1 MTAVWT
7 AMSLQRRDGGSN
19 SLSRS
24 LGSLMSP
31 RFGEDHSTVLLYSNM
46 SPNFLPSSE
55 QRSHW
60 PADEHLGLSSGSAR
74 GLSTLEP
81 KLQKITTDSASS
93 IMYLGK
99 RIVREYQCT
108 FVLPDEQQIGA
119 TRIETFMPED
129 GNSGFTLSL
138 SVAAPPEQSMESR
151 SKGPIRQR
159 IEEFLS
165 TADWKS
171 AMLASSE
178 SKDAELLGHLSSKY
192 SNSVSRRSRFERSES
207 QKRRHE
213 MVRAREIFSDEE
225 DGVQFSSDDEP
236 ALKSGPFPTG
246 SSDGPHVLS
255 PPRTISPDPLVTE
268 RITVSHGP
276 LRRPASSAPPIIAH
290 AEPPGR
296 RQAPVSDAK
305 SRQKFEELRRTWD
318 ERVAREQ
325 SFIDEQPFSPALSA
339 HSRAAQYTEGHRG
352 AAVTSILPTVPG
364 RKRAPELSH
373 AGMPHT
379 SSSVPTQGNGTVH
392 PVKRFLSGEGTH
404 LPETYKSPSLPE
416 SSELVSPRF
425 VTSPAL
431 SEPSTERGEKETR
444 FGYNET
450 SVKMNQANVGRLEPR
465 LPGHVCFS
473 VTPPIAFRTQ
483 SLDRRFAARFRYK
496 LTETTQTHKRLLEN
510 LSPQDEPHQTSI
522 SVQVDSPIRTY
533 SDSKFKQNYIYRTT
547 LARLPVALK
556 QLRARSHSAHALQTM
571 FSQTTTD
578 NETVL
583 KEYKLTREVTIPLAG
598 HSAQLGAETHP
609 RVSKTSFQLPPSN
622 RSIRVPISHFW
633 KDDESSTQDEGFTV
647 HISDKTS
654 SLQSERLYNQ
664 RQFPGSPPPL
674 PTWFTSLLIP
684 RSYHSFPR
692 TRNALVTYPKP
703 GDLEVKPDFKD
714 LGRRR
719 FLKDDG
725 TFHPSPADHRQT
737 KSQSDTDY
745 ADFPSAD
752 DRNPWFPEQ
761 MSVGD
766 TTRQGQ
772 HAVPEFPVGYKG
784 YQISARDLWRQRDV
798 EMHPGVESKGSFQ
811 KRTARTHSTPPYSEV
826 EHAKVY
832 PPNRPKSGDGLI
844 EGTYVRHR
852 VKYGNEDKVRSPY
865 PPDPHMD
872 KPKMTDFDASQRG
885 MSPNLTSG
893 SAFSVLE
900 KLEAG
905 SVSYGQTAKSTPGAV
920 VKPADRKTFDELQ
933 SKTVGL
939 HRDIS
944 PAHSRKCGLVR
955 QRSVD
960 ENEALNY
967 ADKFF
972 APAPYRSRVAEATKQ
987 GPVSR
992 RNAESDRKVHTTY
1005 SERTTSRPVKRSISE
1020 KVSSAVDS
1028 AQLKRDRIRRRKSDL
1043 DKHIDEQFDEA
1054 YREELIRKESLS
1066 AAGSGS
1072 REQASMSDLS
1082 ELASQEAERNSRLAR
1097 GNLRS
1102 RSYISENG
1110 ARDVSKCEKRETKGA
1125 EPVSPSEYQSK
1136 FTTGRKRWPPPPMS
1150 KGSPAKPISQTVHP
1164 ETKIPNLDDV
1174 SRLHATERY
1183 KYGREQTGI
1192 ENEIPGE
1199 TRTAPSDKA
1208 EHTGQGRDKQRKA
1221 NKNESRSDYRELD
1234 NAGQRRGLKSSQD
1247 DRDKFHTS
1255 PEHSSTEDGAVRLNS
1270 PSVRR
1275 GHPQEGQMVDEDKR
1289 TTAHKE
1295 GGQPKKDEP
1304 FSPSSVA
1311 ARGDHIHASVPEEKT
1326 RGDRRSLAH
1335 RHKVHE
1341 DRNIEPDGHEQ
1352 PGGDARMQRSK
1363 SPTQYGH
1370 SHDWRHVDRYRTSEI
1385 HDKQK
1390 QKGRPRRVEPDFLF
1404 PEDVEDK
1411 HVHTG
1416 SHGDKT
1422 RRKSHD
1428 ELESRLEKVGTDE
1441 QNLPRAEFEKKRDD
1455 REKVPKIQKHRGT
1468 EDAAERVKSPSTQHR
1483 LSHEQ
1488 RMAGRSVMAED
1499 ERKRRKENEHNVG
1512 VPSTYAA
1519 RGKHGRS
1526 DSSKEKHIE
1535 GPNLPAERRKLQS
1548 NLPHGHSEDQSAV
1561 KQRLSPGFE
1570 KPRGDHAGVHRNHAY
1585 QGYADAAEYE
1595 RSPAIRNSRPR
1606 DQKIADWART
1616 SKTYDGDERKQGSQR
1631 GKDLGFPTNAS
1642 AREEFSRPKS
1652 LEMRTEYDQQVPTG
1666 RQRPSDKSGL
1676 SRGQVDNKGEKSY
1689 VPDIGLQHDEKDR
1702 VHDGYGQLDT
1712 EFVKERRKSH
1722 PALADRPNGRKADDQ
1737 ARTTRDHDANDLRR
1751 HGEDELASPTA
1762 EAARNKRER
1771 IYSPH
1776 KTVFEQPTK
1785 DSQKLGHS
1793 NYPLKTEVLSPLEP
1807 SNRDRSRSLLSPR
1820 PSLMSRSS
1828 RTDLV
1833 RPLSLPTA
1841 SSDSFI
1847 SPPLQLHSRQS
1858 TGDRPSEDR
1867 LVCMLEQAASEVKDS
1882 LRDEQAGGKSMG
1894 EEGNTVVLS
1903 ARSTVAP
1910 TYCAEEEAESNRYLE
1925 KEPNGLSS
1933 QHAPDE
1939 AMSVTKRAQKLGEK
1953 SLPLLPITGSDLFRR
1968 RIGMELDQRHQ
1979 EPTEGRS
1986 KHTSY
1991 DPMASKTGD
2000 TLESFFPTGR
2010 SATDPSKWKAQELND
2025 TKPLKSSDLHQ
2036 KRSSKQVPGEAD
2048 DTTRRQPWS
2057 SARVEDSTRPLGE
2070 REPRQGGDDLG
2081 NRDQARRKKKERTEN
2096 GYADERLTPPDFE
2109 ERKVASF
2116 PTRKRY
2122 PPPPTSPTF
2131 QPSTGSARTSDTPG
2145 TRQGQR
2151 PTGPPH
2157 EKYERTSPI
2166 QNGRD
2171 HLGASKLRE
2180 MTASGQPDDQQLIDD
2195 RRKRGTKPTDR
2206 TEAQTNRGLPDSGGR
2221 KKQGEA
2227 FPIPSEEI
2235 VGGFFGPTDGTGRE
2249 RGVASKKPREMDAQ
2263 HSGRGSKREPK
2274 TRHPPPPEASGRRR
2288 ESKENGYAGK
2298 DKLSSHR
2305 RAEQRFID
2313 EDADYV
2319 NVPGSTAPGARPRE
2333 ERSRHKTHESSE
2345 HSNEQSSYDPRV
2357 TDGMQD
2363 LPPAKVVMRRKE
2375 KPGEKS
2381 QSRPALSP
2389 RKAGISVAQKTPT
2402 ERPAPPQ
2409 GYRTTRDEFDEDDD
2423 DDLEDSEEELKPPAL
2438 RSIPQTK
2445 KSSDS
2450 LVRGSQPEAT
2460 RGAQLRRSSRTS
2472 PHDRVFSPS
2481 STSPRPYI
2489 SGGTWDRGSRGVPYG
2504 RYRPE
2509 QFHPQQ
2515 YEYERAS
2522 RPRSK
2527 RDTATSDRRGLTGSK
2542 HSMIISTKRRTLSGV
2557 TGVNPNR
2564 VRSSSMNAIWFGDHP
2579 VPTSSGAVSP
2589 TAPLRL
2595 STIQLQAQAELERRH
2610 RSSSRTHSLDR
2621 RSTYSVGGTESRL
2634 SRGEVEGYEGIGY
2647 GYDTRGRLIHGG
2659 ANLHERAAS
2668 RRRRL
2673 RDGHESLSRVWIPR
2687 SDGGSPTRHTNEPLP
2702 SEASR
2707 LNHHKSNLDESAV
2720 AFALRDFTS
2729 PGVR

>member
-465 LPGHVCFS
+465 LP
-473 VTPPIAFRTQ
+473 
-483 SLDRRFAARFRYK
+483 
-496 LTETTQTHKRLLEN
+496 
-510 LSPQDEPHQTSI
+510 
-522 SVQVDSPIRTY
+522 
-533 SDSKFKQNYIYRTT
+533 
-547 LARLPVALK
+547 
-556 QLRARSHSAHALQTM
+556 
-571 FSQTTTD
+571 
-578 NETVL
+578 
-583 KEYKLTREVTIPLAG
+583 
-598 HSAQLGAETHP
+598 
-609 RVSKTSFQLPPSN
+609 
-622 RSIRVPISHFW
+622 
-633 KDDESSTQDEGFTV
+633 
-647 HISDKTS
+647 
-654 SLQSERLYNQ
+654 
-664 RQFPGSPPPL
+664 
-674 PTWFTSLLIP
+674 
-684 RSYHSFPR
+684 
-692 TRNALVTYPKP
+692 
-703 GDLEVKPDFKD
+703 
-714 LGRRR
+714 
-719 FLKDDG
+719 DDG

-2096 GYADERLTPPDFE
+2096 G
-2109 ERKVASF
+2109 
-2116 PTRKRY
+2116 
-2122 PPPPTSPTF
+2122 
-2131 QPSTGSARTSDTPG
+2131 SARTSDTPG

>member
-7 AMSLQRRDGGSN
+7 AMSLQRRDGGSS

-24 LGSLMSP
+24 LGSLISP
-31 RFGEDHSTVLLYSNM
+31 RLGEDHSTVLLYSNM
-46 SPNFLPSSE
+46 SPNFVPSSE

-60 PADEHLGLSSGSAR
+60 SADEHLGLSAGSAR
-74 GLSTLEP
+74 GLSTFEP

-99 RIVREYQCT
+99 RIIREYQCT

-129 GNSGFTLSL
+129 GNSCFTLSL

-151 SKGPIRQR
+151 SKRPIRQR

-178 SKDAELLGHLSSKY
+178 SKDAELLGRLSSKY

-213 MVRAREIFSDEE
+213 MVRAREVFSDEE
-225 DGVQFSSDDEP
+225 DGVQFSSDEEP

-296 RQAPVSDAK
+296 RQAPISDAK

-325 SFIDEQPFSPALSA
+325 SFIDEQSFSPALSA
-339 HSRAAQYTEGHRG
+339 HSRATQYIEGHRG
-352 AAVTSILPTVPG
+352 AAVTSILPTIPG

-373 AGMPHT
+373 EGMPHT
-379 SSSVPTQGNGTVH
+379 SSSVPTQGSGTVH
-392 PVKRFLSGEGTH
+392 PVKRFLSGEGTY

-465 LPGHVCFS
+465 LP
-473 VTPPIAFRTQ
+473 
-483 SLDRRFAARFRYK
+483 ARVRYK
-496 LTETTQTHKRLLEN
+496 LTETTQTHQSILEH
-510 LSPQDEPHQTSI
+510 LSPQDEPHHTSI
-522 SVQVDSPIRTY
+522 SVHVDSPVRTY
-533 SDSKFKQNYIYRTT
+533 VDSKFKQNYIYRTT

-556 QLRARSHSAHALQTM
+556 HLRSRSHSAHALQTM
-571 FSQTTTD
+571 FSQTTND

-583 KEYKLTREVTIPLAG
+583 KEYKLSREVTIPLAS

-609 RVSKTSFQLPPSN
+609 RVSKKSFQLSPSN
-622 RSIRVPISHFW
+622 QSIRIPISHFW
-633 KDDESSTQDEGFTV
+633 KDEDSSTQDEGFTV
-647 HISDKTS
+647 HISDKSS
-654 SLQSERLYNQ
+654 SLQRERLYDQ

-703 GDLEVKPDFKD
+703 GDLEVKPYFKD
-714 LGRRR
+714 LGRLRL
-719 FLKDDG
+719 LKDDG
-725 TFHPSPADHRQT
+725 RFHPSPADHRQT

-752 DRNPWFPEQ
+752 DRSPWFPDQ
-761 MSVGD
+761 LTVGG
-766 TTRQGQ
+766 TTRQDQ

-784 YQISARDLWRQRDV
+784 YQTSARELWRQRDA
-798 EMHPGVESKGSFQ
+798 EMHPEVEGKESFQ
-811 KRTARTHSTPPYSEV
+811 RRTTRTHSTPPYSDIEQ
-826 EHAKVY
+826 AKVH
-832 PPNRPKSGDGLI
+832 PPDRPKSGDGLI

-852 VKYGNEDKVRSPY
+852 VKYSNQDNVRSRY
-865 PPDPHMD
+865 PREPHID
-872 KPKMTDFDASQRG
+872 KLKTTDFDASQQG
-885 MSPNLTSG
+885 IGSNWTSL
-893 SAFSVLE
+893 SAFSVVE
-900 KLEAG
+900 RLEAG
-905 SVSYGQTAKSTPGAV
+905 SVTYGQTSKSTPSAV
-920 VKPADRKTFDELQ
+920 VKLADRKTFDQLQ
-933 SKTVGL
+933 SKTVEPRREL
-939 HRDIS
+939 S
-944 PAHSRKCGLVR
+944 PAHSRKHGIVR
-955 QRSVD
+955 QPNVD
-960 ENEALNY
+960 ENEASNS

-972 APAPYRSRVAEATKQ
+972 APVPYRSRVPEARKQ
-987 GPVSR
+987 GADSL
-992 RNAESDRKVHTTY
+992 RNAEMDRKVHTSY
-1005 SERTTSRPVKRSISE
+1005 PERTSSRPVKRSTSE
-1020 KVSSAVDS
+1020 KASPAVDS

-1082 ELASQEAERNSRLAR
+1082 ELASQEAERNSKLAR
-1097 GNLRS
+1097 GSLRS
-1102 RSYISENG
+1102 RSYTSESG
-1110 ARDVSKCEKRETKGA
+1110 ARDVSKHEKRETKGA
-1125 EPVSPSEYQSK
+1125 EPVSPGEYQPQ
-1136 FTTGRKRWPPPPMS
+1136 FITGRKRWPPPPVS
-1150 KGSPAKPISQTVHP
+1150 KGSTAKSTGQTVHP
-1164 ETKIPNLDDV
+1164 ETKLVNRDDAL
-1174 SRLHATERY
+1174 RFYAAEPY
-1183 KYGREQTGI
+1183 KTDREQSGI
-1192 ENEIPGE
+1192 ENEIPRE
-1199 TRTAPSDKA
+1199 THTVPPEKA
-1208 EHTGQGRDKQRKA
+1208 EHADQGRNKRRKA
-1221 NKNESRSDYRELD
+1221 NKNESGSDYRELD
-1234 NAGQRRGLKSSQD
+1234 NAGYRQGLEPSQD
-1247 DRDKFHTS
+1247 DRDKFRTS
-1255 PEHSSTEDGAVRLNS
+1255 AEHPSTEDGEVRLNLS
-1270 PSVRR
+1270 PVRR
-1275 GHPQEGQMVDEDKR
+1275 DHPQKGLMVDEDKR
-1289 TTAHKE
+1289 TTPHKE
-1295 GGQPKKDEP
+1295 GHKQGQPKKDEP
-1304 FSPSSVA
+1304 FSPSGVVS
-1311 ARGDHIHASVPEEKT
+1311 RGDHIHAGVPQEKT
-1326 RGDRRSLAH
+1326 RGDQRPLTH
-1335 RHKVHE
+1335 GGKVRD
-1341 DRNIEPDGHEQ
+1341 DRDIEPGRHEQ
-1352 PGGDARMQRSK
+1352 PRGEDRVERPK
-1363 SPTQYGH
+1363 SHTHYGH
-1370 SHDWRHVDRYRTSEI
+1370 SREWRDFDRYRTSEI
-1385 HDKQK
+1385 HDKHN
-1390 QKGRPRRVEPDFLF
+1390 QKGRPGGAETDFLF
-1404 PEDVEDK
+1404 SDN
-1411 HVHTG
+1411 HTS

-1428 ELESRLEKVGTDE
+1428 ELQSRQEKFSTDE
-1441 QNLPRAEFEKKRDD
+1441 QKLLKADFAVKRDD
-1455 REKVPKIQKHRGT
+1455 REKVSKIPKHRGT
-1468 EDAAERVKSPSTQHR
+1468 EDAAERVKSPSTQHS
-1483 LSHEQ
+1483 LLHEQ
-1488 RMAGRSVMAED
+1488 RMAGRSGISED
-1499 ERKRRKENEHNVG
+1499 ERKQRKETEQKIG
-1512 VPSTYAA
+1512 VPPTNAV
-1519 RGKHGRS
+1519 REKHGRL
-1526 DSSKEKHIE
+1526 DSSKEKRIE
-1535 GPNLPAERRKLQS
+1535 GTTLPAEKLKLQS
-1548 NLPHGHSEDQSAV
+1548 NLPHGHSEDRSGV

-1570 KPRGDHAGVHRNHAY
+1570 RPRGDHAGVHRIHAY
-1585 QGYADAAEYE
+1585 QGSEDAADYE
-1595 RSPAIRNSRPR
+1595 SVPARRSSRPH
-1606 DQKIADWART
+1606 DQQIADWDRT
-1616 SKTYDGDERKQGSQR
+1616 SKTYEDDERKKGSQR
-1631 GKDLGFPTNAS
+1631 RKELGFPTNAS
-1642 AREEFSRPKS
+1642 SREKLSRPKS
-1652 LEMRTEYDQQVPTG
+1652 VEMRAKYDQQVPTDG
-1666 RQRPSDKSGL
+1666 RKPYDKSEF
-1676 SRGQVDNKGEKSY
+1676 SRGQVYTKGEKSY
-1689 VPDIGLQHDEKDR
+1689 VPAIGLLHDEKDR

-1712 EFVKERRKSH
+1712 EAVKGRRKSH
-1722 PALADRPNGRKADDQ
+1722 PTLADRPYVRKVDG
-1737 ARTTRDHDANDLRR
+1737 DHDTNDLRR
-1751 HGEDELASPTA
+1751 HEEDELALPAA

-1776 KTVFEQPTK
+1776 KTALEQPMK
-1785 DSQKLGHS
+1785 DNQKLGHS
-1793 NYPLKTEVLSPLEP
+1793 NYALKTEVLSPVEP
-1807 SNRDRSRSLLSPR
+1807 SSRDRSRSLLSPR
-1820 PSLMSRSS
+1820 PPLMSRPN
-1828 RTDLV
+1828 RTDIV

-1841 SSDSFI
+1841 GSESFI
-1847 SPPLQLHSRQS
+1847 SSPVQLHSRQIM
-1858 TGDRPSEDR
+1858 GDKPSEDR
-1867 LVCMLEQAASEVKDS
+1867 LVCMLEQTESEVKDS
-1882 LRDEQAGGKSMG
+1882 LRGEQAGDKSMG
-1894 EEGNTVVLS
+1894 GEGNEVVLS

-1910 TYCAEEEAESNRYLE
+1910 TYYVEEGAEPNREGVRKSRYLG
-1925 KEPNGLSS
+1925 KESDDLNSE
-1933 QHAPDE
+1933 HAPDE
-1939 AMSVTKRAQKLGEK
+1939 AQKLGEK
-1953 SLPLLPITGSDLFRR
+1953 SPPLLPLTGSDLFRR
-1968 RIGMELDQRHQ
+1968 RIGMELGQKHQ
-1979 EPTEGRS
+1979 EATEGRS

-1991 DPMASKTGD
+1991 DPMASETGD
-2000 TLESFFPTGR
+2000 TNESFPPTGR
-2010 SATDPSKWKAQELND
+2010 STTDPSKRKAQELHDN
-2025 TKPLKSSDLHQ
+2025 KPLKSSDLHQ
-2036 KRSSKQVPGEAD
+2036 KRSSKQVPGETD
-2048 DTTRRQPWS
+2048 DSTRRQPLS
-2057 SARVEDSTRPLGE
+2057 SALVGDSTRPLGE
-2070 REPRQGGDDLG
+2070 RDPRRGGDDLG
-2081 NRDQARRKKKERTEN
+2081 SRDQARRQKKERTEN
-2096 GYADERLTPPDFE
+2096 GYAGERLTPPDFE

-2116 PTRKRY
+2116 PTRKRH

-2131 QPSTGSARTSDTPG
+2131 QPPTGSVRTSDTPG

-2171 HLGASKLRE
+2171 HPGASKRRE
-2180 MTASGQPDDQQLIDD
+2180 MTASGQSDDQQLIDD
-2195 RRKRGTKPTDR
+2195 RGKRGTKLTDR
-2206 TEAQTNRGLPDSGGR
+2206 TEAQTDRGLPDSGSGR
-2221 KKQGEA
+2221 KQGEA
-2227 FPIPSEEI
+2227 FPIPSEDI
-2235 VGGFFGPTDGTGRE
+2235 VGGFFGPTDGSRRE
-2249 RGVASKKPREMDAQ
+2249 RDVASKKTRETDEQ
-2263 HSGRGSKREPK
+2263 RSGRGSKREPK

-2288 ESKENGYAGK
+2288 ESKANGYAGK

-2305 RAEQRFID
+2305 RAEQKFID

-2333 ERSRHKTHESSE
+2333 QKSKHKTHESSE

-2363 LPPAKVVMRRKE
+2363 LPQSTVVMRRKE
-2375 KPGEKS
+2375 KAGEKS
-2381 QSRPALSP
+2381 QSRPTVSP
-2389 RKAGISVAQKTPT
+2389 RKTGISMAQKTPT
-2402 ERPAPPQ
+2402 ARPPPPQ
-2409 GYRTTRDEFDEDDD
+2409 GYRTTQDDFDEDDD
-2423 DDLEDSEEELKPPAL
+2423 EDLEDSEEELKPPAL

-2460 RGAQLRRSSRTS
+2460 RGAQLRRSSRPS

-2489 SGGTWDRGSRGVPYG
+2489 HGGTWDRGSRGVPHG
-2504 RYRPE
+2504 SYRPE

-2527 RDTATSDRRGLTGSK
+2527 RDTATSDRQGLAGSK

-2557 TGVNPNR
+2557 TGMNPNR

>member
-465 LPGHVCFS
+465 LP
-473 VTPPIAFRTQ
+473 
-483 SLDRRFAARFRYK
+483 
-496 LTETTQTHKRLLEN
+496 
-510 LSPQDEPHQTSI
+510 
-522 SVQVDSPIRTY
+522 
-533 SDSKFKQNYIYRTT
+533 
-547 LARLPVALK
+547 
-556 QLRARSHSAHALQTM
+556 
-571 FSQTTTD
+571 
-578 NETVL
+578 
-583 KEYKLTREVTIPLAG
+583 
-598 HSAQLGAETHP
+598 
-609 RVSKTSFQLPPSN
+609 
-622 RSIRVPISHFW
+622 
-633 KDDESSTQDEGFTV
+633 
-647 HISDKTS
+647 
-654 SLQSERLYNQ
+654 
-664 RQFPGSPPPL
+664 
-674 PTWFTSLLIP
+674 
-684 RSYHSFPR
+684 
-692 TRNALVTYPKP
+692 
-703 GDLEVKPDFKD
+703 
-714 LGRRR
+714 
-719 FLKDDG
+719 DDG

-2157 EKYERTSPI
+2157 EKCKLLITRIILSFVSLVYE
-2166 QNGRD
+2166 
-2171 HLGASKLRE
+2171 LLR
-2180 MTASGQPDDQQLIDD
+2180 
-2195 RRKRGTKPTDR
+2195 
-2206 TEAQTNRGLPDSGGR
+2206 
-2221 KKQGEA
+2221 
-2227 FPIPSEEI
+2227 
-2235 VGGFFGPTDGTGRE
+2235 
-2249 RGVASKKPREMDAQ
+2249 
-2263 HSGRGSKREPK
+2263 
-2274 TRHPPPPEASGRRR
+2274 
-2288 ESKENGYAGK
+2288 
-2298 DKLSSHR
+2298 
-2305 RAEQRFID
+2305 
-2313 EDADYV
+2313 YV
-2319 NVPGSTAPGARPRE
+2319 
-2333 ERSRHKTHESSE
+2333 
-2345 HSNEQSSYDPRV
+2345 
-2357 TDGMQD
+2357 
-2363 LPPAKVVMRRKE
+2363 PAKEPTVLFFKE
-2375 KPGEKS
+2375 
-2381 QSRPALSP
+2381 
-2389 RKAGISVAQKTPT
+2389 I
-2402 ERPAPPQ
+2402 
-2409 GYRTTRDEFDEDDD
+2409 F
-2423 DDLEDSEEELKPPAL
+2423 
-2438 RSIPQTK
+2438 
-2445 KSSDS
+2445 
-2450 LVRGSQPEAT
+2450 
-2460 RGAQLRRSSRTS
+2460 
-2472 PHDRVFSPS
+2472 
-2481 STSPRPYI
+2481 
-2489 SGGTWDRGSRGVPYG
+2489 
-2504 RYRPE
+2504 
-2509 QFHPQQ
+2509 
-2515 YEYERAS
+2515 
-2522 RPRSK
+2522 
-2527 RDTATSDRRGLTGSK
+2527 
-2542 HSMIISTKRRTLSGV
+2542 TL
-2557 TGVNPNR
+2557 
-2564 VRSSSMNAIWFGDHP
+2564 
-2579 VPTSSGAVSP
+2579 
-2589 TAPLRL
+2589 
-2595 STIQLQAQAELERRH
+2595 
-2610 RSSSRTHSLDR
+2610 
-2621 RSTYSVGGTESRL
+2621 
-2634 SRGEVEGYEGIGY
+2634 
-2647 GYDTRGRLIHGG
+2647 
-2659 ANLHERAAS
+2659 
-2668 RRRRL
+2668 
-2673 RDGHESLSRVWIPR
+2673 
-2687 SDGGSPTRHTNEPLP
+2687 
-2702 SEASR
+2702 
-2707 LNHHKSNLDESAV
+2707 
-2720 AFALRDFTS
+2720 
-2729 PGVR
+2729 

>member
-465 LPGHVCFS
+465 LP
-473 VTPPIAFRTQ
+473 
-483 SLDRRFAARFRYK
+483 
-496 LTETTQTHKRLLEN
+496 
-510 LSPQDEPHQTSI
+510 
-522 SVQVDSPIRTY
+522 
-533 SDSKFKQNYIYRTT
+533 
-547 LARLPVALK
+547 
-556 QLRARSHSAHALQTM
+556 
-571 FSQTTTD
+571 
-578 NETVL
+578 
-583 KEYKLTREVTIPLAG
+583 
-598 HSAQLGAETHP
+598 
-609 RVSKTSFQLPPSN
+609 
-622 RSIRVPISHFW
+622 
-633 KDDESSTQDEGFTV
+633 
-647 HISDKTS
+647 
-654 SLQSERLYNQ
+654 
-664 RQFPGSPPPL
+664 
-674 PTWFTSLLIP
+674 
-684 RSYHSFPR
+684 
-692 TRNALVTYPKP
+692 
-703 GDLEVKPDFKD
+703 
-714 LGRRR
+714 
-719 FLKDDG
+719 DDG

-2527 RDTATSDRRGLTGSK
+2527 RDTATSDRRGLTVL
-2542 HSMIISTKRRTLSGV
+2542 MV
-2557 TGVNPNR
+2557 
-2564 VRSSSMNAIWFGDHP
+2564 
-2579 VPTSSGAVSP
+2579 
-2589 TAPLRL
+2589 
-2595 STIQLQAQAELERRH
+2595 
-2610 RSSSRTHSLDR
+2610 
-2621 RSTYSVGGTESRL
+2621 
-2634 SRGEVEGYEGIGY
+2634 
-2647 GYDTRGRLIHGG
+2647 
-2659 ANLHERAAS
+2659 
-2668 RRRRL
+2668 
-2673 RDGHESLSRVWIPR
+2673 
-2687 SDGGSPTRHTNEPLP
+2687 
-2702 SEASR
+2702 
-2707 LNHHKSNLDESAV
+2707 
-2720 AFALRDFTS
+2720 
-2729 PGVR
+2729 